1 MALPRATTPLL
12 TPRLIYATVF
22 VSGMT
27 TLGVELTA
35 SRLLGSFFG
44 SSNLVWANIIGLM
57 LLYLTLGYY
66 LGGRWADRS
75 PRAQT
80 LFAILLWAAGLCAA
94 MPYLAQPL
102 LQLAAHALA
111 EVEGALA
118 LGSFFVVLLLFS
130 APVTLLGCVS
140 PFAIRLSIA
149 EIGSAGRISGNI
161 YAVST
166 LGSLLGTFASALFLI
181 PRLGTLR
188 SFLILAVALYTLA
201 LYGMWRCVGWRAARW
216 LWIAALIA
224 LLTALRLSGP
234 LRPPPDGYTL
244 LREAESEYN
253 YLQILA
259 SENGT
264 RYLHLNEG
272 QGIHSIWH
280 PTERFFDGSWDYF
293 LAAPYFNAPPH
304 PPTRVDS
311 LLIIGLAGGTIAR
324 QHQAIYGDIRM
335 TGIELDGEILALG
348 AEYFGMNAAE
358 MPSLTTITQDGRYAL
373 RQLETSYAVI
383 AIDAYRPPYIPW
395 HLTTR
400 EFFAEARAALNDE
413 GVLAINVGRTSSDRR
428 LVDALTSTLLDVF
441 PSVHALDV
449 PDSFNTILIASAQPT
464 SVTNLAAN
472 LAALPADA
480 SPALR
485 QILARSVSAIVP
497 TRNNG
502 GIFTDDRA
510 PVEALVDSI
519 VLRFLFSDEL
529 DDFRQ

>member
-1 MALPRATTPLL
+1 MAPPRAATPL

-27 TLGVELTA
+27 TLGIELTA

-44 SSNLVWANIIGLM
+44 GSNLVWANIIGLM
-57 LLYLTLGYY
+57 LLYLTLGYF

-75 PRAQT
+75 PRPQT

-111 EVEGALA
+111 EVDGALA
-118 LGSFFVVLLLFS
+118 LGSFFVVLLLFA

-140 PFAIRLSIA
+140 PFAIRLAIA
-149 EIGSAGRISGNI
+149 EVSSAGRTAGNI

-166 LGSLLGTFASALFLI
+166 LGSLLGTFASALLLI

-188 SFLILAVALYTLA
+188 SFLILAAALYALA
-201 LYGMWRCVGWRAARW
+201 LYGMWRSVGWRAARW
-216 LWIAALIA
+216 LWIAALVA

-234 LRPPPDGYTL
+234 LRPPPNGYTL
-244 LREAESEYN
+244 LHEAESEYN
-253 YLQILA
+253 YLQVLA
-259 SENGT
+259 NDDGT

-293 LAAPYFNAPPH
+293 LAAPYFNSPPH
-304 PPTRVDS
+304 SPARVDS

-335 TGIELDGEILALG
+335 TGIELDGKILALG
-348 AEYFGMNAAE
+348 AEYFGMNATE

-373 RQLETSYAVI
+373 RQLESSYDVI

-400 EFFAEARAALNDE
+400 EFFAEARAALSED
-413 GVLAINVGRTSSDRR
+413 GVLAINVGRTASDRR
-428 LVDALTSTLLDVF
+428 LVDALTSTLLEVY

-449 PDSFNTILIASAQPT
+449 PNSFNTILAASTQPT
-464 SVTNLAAN
+464 SARNLAAN
-472 LAALPADA
+472 LAVLPADA
-480 SPALR
+480 PPALR
-485 QILARSVSAIVP
+485 QILVRAVSAIVP

-502 GIFTDDRA
+502 MIFSDDHA

-519 VLRFLFSDEL
+519 VLRFLLSDEL